1 MGKWS
6 KGTIATTCQ
15 NLDRLRIPISGTERS
30 TIQGDIPYYGA
41 NGQVGYIDDYLFDE
55 PLILIAEDGGNFE
68 QYESRPIAYR
78 ISGKSWV
85 NNHAHILKALPN
97 YDQDY
102 IFYSLEHANVL
113 YYIAGGTRSKLTQKE
128 LSKIEIIYPEDIKE
142 QHKIAKI
149 LATIDEA
156 IDKTKTIIEKYKAVK
171 EGLMQDLLANGIDEN
186 GVIRSQKTHEYK
198 DSPLGKIPVEW
209 KDTTVKLNFKLRARI
224 GWQGLKASE
233 FIEDGPF
240 VVTGTDFELGKINW
254 DNCYHVSYK
263 RYEQDAGIQLHDG
276 DLVITKDGTIG
287 KTAFITDCP
296 PQTTLNSGVFV
307 IRPKNNDIFSKY
319 FYYILNSRYFEQFM
333 RNYLTG
339 STIKHLNQEIFYDMV
354 IVVPKNID
362 EQKRI
367 VNKLDSIQNAIY
379 KEIEQ
384 LKKYNQIKHGLMQ
397 DLLTY
402 KVSVDPLLERSV
414 ENE

>member
-68 QYESRPIAYR
+68 QYESRPIAYK

-186 GVIRSQKTHEYK
+186 GVIRSPKTHKYK
-198 DSPLGKIPVEW
+198 DSPFGKIPVE
-209 KDTTVKLNFKLRARI
+209 F
-224 GWQGLKASE
+224 E
-233 FIEDGPF
+233 FLYSIFSVLIAIIKFLCILAP
-240 VVTGTDFELGKINW
+240 I
-254 DNCYHVSYK
+254 
-263 RYEQDAGIQLHDG
+263 I
-276 DLVITKDGTIG
+276 LVIK
-287 KTAFITDCP
+287 
-296 PQTTLNSGVFV
+296 L
-307 IRPKNNDIFSKY
+307 
-319 FYYILNSRYFEQFM
+319 M
-333 RNYLTG
+333 RG
-339 STIKHLNQEIFYDMV
+339 
-354 IVVPKNID
+354 
-362 EQKRI
+362 
-367 VNKLDSIQNAIY
+367 
-379 KEIEQ
+379 
-384 LKKYNQIKHGLMQ
+384 GL
-397 DLLTY
+397 
-402 KVSVDPLLERSV
+402 
-414 ENE
+414 